1 MATSATAKK
10 EAKQT
15 VGFMKY
21 TFQEFMDDECP
32 MRAASLS
39 YYIVFALAPLLLLII
54 LIASIFVDAATV
66 ERVIQEQF
74 AGMIGQDTADQVGDM
89 IHAADEKQGGGK
101 GFSSILSTLGLI
113 FGATGAFM
121 QLQSALNR
129 AWEVEPD
136 PNAGGAKNFILKRLL
151 SLGMILGIA
160 FIMLVSL
167 ALSAFISAFGSM
179 LGSMLGG
186 LGPIVQTVLDLAL
199 SLAVVTLLFAAMYK
213 FLPDGQIAWKDVWVG
228 AFFTAALFTVGKFGL
243 GLYLGRSDPGQGFGA
258 AASLAVLLVWVY
270 YSSMILLFG
279 AEFTQTWA
287 LRKGQGI
294 TPKKGARRIVDETP
308 GDVDYAQAE
317 SRGDGKASGGGKG
330 TAGKGGGKRRNRGA
344 AASGASN
351 APAAEKPRRPTPL
364 LDARRREI
372 AEEEARG
379 EP

>member
-1 MATSATAKK
+1 M
-10 EAKQT
+10 KQT
-15 VGFMKY
+15 FK
-21 TFQEFMDDECP
+21 EFGDDECA

-54 LIASIFVDAATV
+54 LVASVFVDAETV
-66 ERVIQEQF
+66 RRTIQEQF
-74 AGMIGQDTADQVGDM
+74 AGMIGQDTANQVSAM
-89 IHAADEKQGGGK
+89 IGAADEKQGK
-101 GFSSILSTLGLI
+101 GLSSVLSTAALI

-136 PNAGGAKNFILKRLL
+136 PKAGGIKNFIFKRVL

-160 FIMLVSL
+160 FMLLVSL
-167 ALSAFISAFGSM
+167 ALSAFISAAGSA

-186 LGPIVQTVLDLAL
+186 LGTVVQAVLDLAL
-199 SLAVVTLLFAAMYK
+199 SLVVVTLLFAAMFK
-213 FLPDGQIAWKDVWVG
+213 FLPDGKIAWKDVWVG
-228 AFFTAALFTVGKFGL
+228 AFFTAALFTVGKFGI

-287 LRKGQGI
+287 VRKGSGI
-294 TPKKGARRIVDETP
+294 EPKEGARRIVDET
-308 GDVDYAQAE
+308 
-317 SRGDGKASGGGKG
+317 GGEEEQPQPSQR
-330 TAGKGGGKRRNRGA
+330 GKGGGKRPHSSGKQPSSPASPAGGA
-344 AASGASN
+344 GHR
-351 APAAEKPRRPTPL
+351 KKRKTPL

-372 AEEEARG
+372 AEKEARG
-379 EP
+379 EE

>member
-1 MATSATAKK
+1 MAAPAKTK
-10 EAKQT
+10 AEAKET

-21 TFQEFMDDECP
+21 TFSEFMDDECP

-54 LIASIFVDAATV
+54 LIASFFVDAETV
-66 ERVIQEQF
+66 RRTIQEQF
-74 AGMIGQDTADQVGDM
+74 SGMIGQDTANQVSEM
-89 IHAADEKQGGGK
+89 ISAADQKQGGGK
-101 GFSSILSTLGLI
+101 GFSSILSTVGLI
-113 FGATGAFM
+113 FGATGAFL

-136 PNAGGAKNFILKRLL
+136 PNAGGAKSFIFKRLL

-167 ALSAFISAFGSM
+167 ALSAFISAAGSA

-186 LGPIVQTVLDLAL
+186 LGTVVQTVLDLAL
-199 SLAVVTLLFAAMYK
+199 SLVVVTILFAAMFK
-213 FLPDGQIAWKDVWVG
+213 FLPDGKIAWKDVWVG
-228 AFFTAALFTVGKFGL
+228 AAFTAVLFTAGKFGL

-287 LRKGQGI
+287 LRKGSGI
-294 TPKKGARRIVDETP
+294 EPKPGARRIVDETP
-308 GDVDYAQAE
+308 GDQEYDTAE
-317 SRGDGKASGGGKG
+317 QRGGGGGKK
-330 TAGKGGGKRRNRGA
+330 GKSSSSSKN
-344 AASGASN
+344 SSSN
-351 APAAEKPRRPTPL
+351 AQSSAAVQAREKRETPL
-364 LDARRREI
+364 LDAKRREL
-372 AEEEARG
+372 AEKEARG
-379 EP
+379 EE